1 MPIRI
6 NLKELF
12 PADAQ
17 EITVDKL
24 NFNFNKL
31 LELGIGEQGL
41 RGFSGVQGSPGPGGI
56 PGPTG
61 IRGNAWFLDAVYDP
75 NTLTFTEPL
84 IDGDFYLDSTN
95 FTVWQYN
102 GATWDFVFDLTA
114 IINSYLTASPS
125 PFSRG
130 LGIGTPKDERFI
142 VFGRRDDNI
151 NDNTFS
157 KTCTQKILC

>member
-84 IDGDFYLDSTN
+84 IDGDFYLDSTT

-114 IINSYLTASPS
+114 IINSYLIFAIEIKIAKKLNRPVKLHSV
-125 PFSRG
+125 
-130 LGIGTPKDERFI
+130 IAE
-142 VFGRRDDNI
+142 
-151 NDNTFS
+151 TFLD
-157 KTCTQKILC
+157 KPALTNL